1 MAGIER
7 PDAKELIKRA
17 NAQLNGFKAIID
29 SESAERENVRI
40 KAEALFADRFKT
52 AMESMDVEHLSKG
65 KQGIRVALLREKGYT
80 NMWQIMGLDFSR
92 ICAIEG
98 LGQQGARKILDITKQ
113 TAENTKENLRV
124 RINPDAPTKADSEL
138 VKALYVMIKN
148 NELRKDCSRI
158 YIANCDEVNT
168 ELQSLKKAKSGF
180 SWFFASKSKKE
191 AADKAFDSLSARFS
205 GEFGNTQLIS
215 TFKANNNA
223 DYALCFGDF
232 SANSVAY
239 YTALEQAGKTWGKE
253 KLSDTGLSSELLAEI
268 EAHNLDLTGLNATLR
283 SYQTFGVKYIVHQ
296 KRALLGDEMGLG
308 KTMQAISAM
317 VALRNEGKHHF
328 MVVCPAS
335 VLINW
340 CREIAKFSDM
350 DVFKVHG
357 GDADAL
363 LQWRKNG
370 GVAVTTYESISR
382 FELPEKFRFAML
394 VADEAHYVKN
404 PQAKRTKALSA
415 LLSKTEGVL
424 FMSGTPLENKVEE
437 MCFLVSLLN
446 KEISAEIEKVKFVST
461 AEQFRTELAPVYL
474 RRTRDD
480 VLTELPEL
488 TEKEQW
494 CGMNPAETGA
504 YREAVMSENF
514 MAMRQVSWNVADM
527 EDSTKA
533 QRLLELCDMAKEE
546 GRKVIVFS
554 FFRETL
560 RKVQTLLSDR
570 CMEVITGEVSPQ
582 RRQEIVDEFGRAQAG
597 AVLVS
602 QVQAG
607 GTGINIQ
614 CASVIIFCEPQIKPS
629 IENQAISRAYRMGQV
644 RDVLVYRLLSDETID
659 ERMLEILSTKQ
670 EAFDNFA
677 DVSVVGEE
685 SLEAEAQKSAEASWI
700 AQMVKAEKEKLSNQ
714 EPQTNKDN
722 I

>member
-1 MAGIER
+1 MSNTSR
-7 PDAKELIKRA
+7 PEAKELIARA
-17 NAQLNGFKAIID
+17 NAQLAGFMAVIE
-29 SESAERENVRI
+29 SESTERENVRV
-40 KAEALFADRFKT
+40 KADALFADRYKT
-52 AMESMDVEHLSKG
+52 ALESMEIEHLSKG
-65 KQGIRVALLREKGYT
+65 KQGIRVSLLRDKGYT
-80 NMWQIMGLDFSR
+80 NLWQVKNLSYSQ
-92 ICAIEG
+92 ICAIDG
-98 LGQQGARKILDITKQ
+98 LGEQSARKILDLMKQ
-113 TAENTKENLRV
+113 IESNTKESLKV
-124 RINPDAPTKADSEL
+124 RINPDFPTNADNEL
-138 VKALYVMIKN
+138 VKALYIMIKN
-148 NELRKDCSRI
+148 SQLRPDCKRI
-158 YIANCDEVNT
+158 YDGNCQQVNAEVNA
-168 ELQSLKKAKSGF
+168 LKKAKNGL
-180 SWFFASKSKKE
+180 SWLFASKSKKQTAE
-191 AADKAFDSLSARFS
+191 NASKTLADRLS
-205 GEFGNTQLIS
+205 GEFGSNVLIDAY
-215 TFKANNNA
+215 KANNKA
-223 DYALCFGDF
+223 DLGLCYGDF
-232 SANSVAY
+232 AANSVAY
-239 YTALEQAGKTWGKE
+239 YTALEQVGKSFAKDTAA
-253 KLSDTGLSSELLAEI
+253 DTGLSSELLAEI
-268 EAHNLDLTGLNATLR
+268 EAQSLDLTGLNATLR

-296 KRALLGDEMGLG
+296 KRTLLGDEMGLG
-308 KTMQAISAM
+308 KTMQAIAAM

-350 DVFKVHG
+350 EVFKIHG
-357 GDADAL
+357 GDADTL
-363 LQWRKNG
+363 LEWRKNG

-404 PQAKRTKALSA
+404 PQAKRTKALSS

-446 KEISAEIEKVKFVST
+446 KEISAEIEKVKYIST
-461 AEQFRTELAPVYL
+461 ADQFRAELAPVYL

-488 TEKEQW
+488 VEKEQW
-494 CGMNPAETGA
+494 CDMNTAENSA
-504 YREAVMSENF
+504 YRDAVMSENF
-514 MAMRQVSWNVADM
+514 MAIRQVSWNVADIN
-527 EDSTKA
+527 DSTKA
-533 QRLLELCDMAKEE
+533 QRLLELCDKAKEE

-560 RKVQTLLSDR
+560 RKVSLLLSDR

-582 RRQEIVDEFGRAQAG
+582 RRQEIVDEFGKADAG
-597 AVLVS
+597 AVLIS

-659 ERMLEILSTKQ
+659 ERMLEILSVKQ
-670 EAFDNFA
+670 EAFDSFA

-685 SLEAEAQKSAEASWI
+685 SLEMEDKSAAESSWI
-700 AQMVKAEKEKLSNQ
+700 TRMVKEEKERLSK
-714 EPQTNKDN
+714 TV
-722 I
+722 

>member
-1 MAGIER
+1 MANISR
-7 PDAKELIKRA
+7 PDAKELVARA
-17 NAQLNGFKAIID
+17 NVQLAGFKAVID
-29 SESAERENVRI
+29 SESTERENVRT
-40 KAEALFADRFKT
+40 KADALFADRYKT
-52 AMESMDVEHLSKG
+52 ALENMEIEHLSKG
-65 KQGIRVALLREKGYT
+65 KQGIRISFLRDKGYT
-80 NMWQIMGLDFSR
+80 NLWQVKNLSYSQ
-92 ICAIEG
+92 ICAIDG
-98 LGQQGARKILDITKQ
+98 LGEQSARKILDLVKQ
-113 TAENTKENLRV
+113 IEANTKENLKV
-124 RINPDAPTKADSEL
+124 RINPDFPTNADNEL
-138 VKALYVMIKN
+138 VKALYIMIKN
-148 NELRKDCSRI
+148 SQLRPDCKRI
-158 YIANCDEVNT
+158 YDSNCRQVNAEVNA
-168 ELQSLKKAKSGF
+168 LKKAKNGL
-180 SWFFASKSKKE
+180 SWLFASKSKKQL
-191 AADKAFDSLSARFS
+191 ADNASRTLADRLS
-205 GEFGNTQLIS
+205 GEFGSTALIDAYN
-215 TFKANNNA
+215 ANNKA
-223 DYALCFGDF
+223 DLGLCYGDF
-232 SANSVAY
+232 AANSVAY
-239 YTALEQAGKTWGKE
+239 YTALEQVGKSFAKDTAA
-253 KLSDTGLSSELLAEI
+253 DTGLSSELLAEI
-268 EAHNLDLTGLNATLR
+268 EAHTLDLTGLNATLR

-296 KRALLGDEMGLG
+296 KRTLLGDEMGLG
-308 KTMQAISAM
+308 KTMQAIAAM
-317 VALRNEGKHHF
+317 VALKNEGKHHF

-340 CREIAKFSDM
+340 CREITKFSDM
-350 DVFKVHG
+350 EVFKVHG
-357 GDADAL
+357 GDDETL
-363 LQWRKNG
+363 LEWRKNG

-382 FELPEKFRFAML
+382 FELPEKFRFAMV

-404 PQAKRTKALSA
+404 PQAKRTKALSS
-415 LLSKTEGVL
+415 LLSKSDGVL

-446 KEISAEIEKVKFVST
+446 KEISAEIEKVKYIST
-461 AEQFRTELAPVYL
+461 AEQFRAELAPVYL

-488 TEKEQW
+488 VEKEQW
-494 CGMNPAETGA
+494 CDVNPTEQRA
-504 YREAVMSENF
+504 YRDAVMSENF
-514 MAMRQVSWNVADM
+514 MAIRQVSWNVENM

-533 QRLLELCDMAKEE
+533 QRLLELCDKAREE

-560 RKVQTLLSDR
+560 RKAQSLLSDR

-582 RRQEIVDEFGRAQAG
+582 RRQEIVDEFGKADAG
-597 AVLVS
+597 AVLIS

-685 SLEAEAQKSAEASWI
+685 SLEMEDKSAGESSWI
-700 AQMVKAEKEKLSNQ
+700 TRMVKEEKERLCNSDTAPK
-714 EPQTNKDN
+714 

>member
-1 MAGIER
+1 MAKIER
-7 PDAKELIKRA
+7 PEAKELVNKA
-17 NAQLNGFKAIID
+17 VSQLSGFKSIVD
-29 SESAERENVRI
+29 SEASEREEVRV
-40 KAEALFADRFKT
+40 KAEALFADRYKT
-52 AMESMDVEHLSKG
+52 AMEAMDVEHLSKG
-65 KQGIRVALLREKGYT
+65 KQGIRVALLRDKGYT
-80 NMWQIMGLDFSR
+80 NMWQVAGLKFSQ

-98 LGQQGARKILDITKQ
+98 LGEQSARKIIDIAKQ
-113 TAENTKENLRV
+113 TSENTKANLRV
-124 RINPDAPTKADSEL
+124 RINPDTPTKADNEL
-138 VKALYVMIKN
+138 VKALFVMIN
-148 NELRKDCSRI
+148 NRSLRAESSRI
-158 YIANCDEVNT
+158 YNENYQSVNS
-168 ELQSLKKAKSGF
+168 ELSSLKKAKSGF
-180 SWFFASKSKKE
+180 SWFFASKAKKE
-191 AADKAFDSLSARFS
+191 SADKAFDSLSLRLS
-205 GEFGNTQLIS
+205 GEFGNTALIDA
-215 TFKANNNA
+215 FNANLNA
-223 DYALCFGDF
+223 DAARCFGDF
-232 SANSVAY
+232 AANSVAY
-239 YTALEQAGKTWGKE
+239 YTALEQVGKSWGAE
-253 KLSDTGLSSELLAEI
+253 KVTDNGLSSELLQEI
-268 EAHNLDLTGLNATLR
+268 EALSLDLTGLDATLR
-283 SYQTFGVKYIVHQ
+283 NYQTFGVKYIVHQ
-296 KRALLGDEMGLG
+296 KRTLLGDEMGLG
-308 KTMQAISAM
+308 KTMQAIAAM

-357 GDADAL
+357 GDENAL
-363 LQWRKNG
+363 LEWRKNG

-404 PQAKRTKALSA
+404 PEAKRTKALAA

-446 KEISAEIEKVKFVST
+446 KEISAEIEKVKYIST
-461 AEQFRTELAPVYL
+461 AEQFRSQLAPVYL

-488 TEKEQW
+488 VEKEQW
-494 CGMNPAETGA
+494 CEMTPAENSA
-504 YREAVMSENF
+504 YHDAVMSENF
-514 MAMRQVSWNVADM
+514 MAIRQVSWNVRDIK
-527 EDSTKA
+527 DSTKA
-533 QRLLELCDMAKEE
+533 QRLLELCDKAMEE

-560 RKVQTLLSDR
+560 RKARELLSDR

-582 RRQEIVDEFGRAQAG
+582 RRQEIVDEFGKADAG
-597 AVLVS
+597 AVLIS

-670 EAFDNFA
+670 DAFDNFA

-685 SLEAEAQKSAEASWI
+685 SLEAMENSPKQESWI
-700 AQMVKAEKEKLSNQ
+700 TKMVKEEKERLGNSGEQ
-714 EPQTNKDN
+714 
-722 I
+722 IS